1 MRKIIL
7 LALAAAAAGLAGCA
21 TYNEADHIA
30 RLNADYRVWPPVVAG
45 QPFPIQTMN
54 DKN

>member
-1 MRKIIL
+1 MIL
-7 LALAAAAAGLAGCA
+7 FAFVAAGLTGCH
-21 TYNEADHIA
+21 TFNEADYIA

-45 QPFPIQTMN
+45 QAFPVQTMN

>member
-7 LALAAAAAGLAGCA
+7 LALAAAAGLAGCA
-21 TYNEADHIA
+21 TYNEAEHIA

-45 QPFPIQTMN
+45 QPFPVQTMN